1 MARNQRRPV
10 LVRSTQISAAPGWVE
25 LGREPRAL
33 FLDIDGT
40 LVEFES
46 HPDLVRATE
55 GLLVL
60 LRGVS
65 DALDGALALLSGR
78 SLEDIDRIFSPW
90 QPPAAGV
97 HGAEVR
103 GRTGVRRHQPAAVQ
117 LERLRAG
124 GQEIARAMPGV
135 RVEDKGMSI
144 ALHYRDAPEVAA
156 ALEQAAKDLAQASDG
171 AYEVQPGTLVQE
183 LRPAKFDKGAALTE
197 LMSEAPFRGRSPI
210 VVGDDRT
217 DEFAFRAALD
227 AGGLA
232 VLVGDRTDTHAR
244 LRLPNPA
251 AVRSWL
257 AELIEEVRA

>member
-1 MARNQRRPV
+1 MTDQP
-10 LVRSTQISAAPGWVE
+10 LPLAPGWVE
-25 LGREPRAL
+25 LARSPRAL

-60 LRGVS
+60 LHGVS
-65 DALDGALALLSGR
+65 DALDGAMALLSGR
-78 SLEDIDRIFSPW
+78 SLADIDRVFNPW

-103 GRTGVRRHQPAAVQ
+103 GPTGIRRHEPAPDQ
-117 LERLRAG
+117 LQKLRQG
-124 GQEIARAMPGV
+124 GKEVARQIPGV
-135 RVEDKGMSI
+135 LVEDKGMSI
-144 ALHYRDAPEVAA
+144 ALHYRDAPESGQQVAA
-156 ALEQAAKDLAQASDG
+156 AADALARRSNG

-183 LRPAKFDKGAALTE
+183 LRPASFDKGAALTE
-197 LMSEAPFRGRSPI
+197 LMADPPFLGRSPI

-217 DEFAFRAALD
+217 DEFAFRAAQD

-232 VLVGDRTDTHAR
+232 VLVGDRTDTVAG